1 MYHGKT
7 LLPITQYGQAE
18 IDIKMALYSDGK
30 RRKSKY
36 LSLTQM
42 APLNRKDFHPA
53 PAQLCLSHY

>member
-1 MYHGKT
+1 
-7 LLPITQYGQAE
+7 
-18 IDIKMALYSDGK
+18 MALYSDGK